1 MGLETGTGIWQFN
14 ASNPVSAADMV
25 AQGANHLRWIKSAIL
40 NTLPNVTGIVT
51 VTHTQINTI
60 PNLATTLSP
69 TFTGTP
75 SVPTA
80 IAGDS
85 TTQAANTAF
94 VTAAILAASGSGLT
108 VRMLDKGRISY
119 YGGF

>member
-1 MGLETGTGIWQFN
+1 MGLEVGNGIWQFN

-40 NTLPNVTGIVT
+40 YTFPNVTGIVT
-51 VTHTQINTI
+51 VTHTDINAVTSKAAL
-60 PNLATTLSP
+60 NSP
-69 TFTGTP
+69 VFTGTP

-80 IAGDS
+80 TAGDS
-85 TTQAANTAF
+85 TTQAASTAF
-94 VTAAILAASGSGLT
+94 VTAAILAASGSGLS